1 MTRWEWGWWWWMF
14 YQPKGYPFGVTL
26 ARMIGRSL
34 SSCVQRQIASQEK
47 QGRFQAQGHGCL
59 PALLR
64 FCHKFLWC
72 CDAGVRGTVK
82 ESTIKIQGCS
92 EWTELPKGKRF
103 LACELPYETSR
114 DRWKHGT
121 GLDLACAIHTLTTD
135 PAIVSQEGQHKMID
149 DMTSKRKQ

>member
-1 MTRWEWGWWWWMF
+1 M
-14 YQPKGYPFGVTL
+14 
-26 ARMIGRSL
+26 RMRLMMVDVLPTKRLSFWCDTSTDDRS
-34 SSCVQRQIASQEK
+34 ISQLMCSTSDCKPSK

-82 ESTIKIQGCS
+82 DSTIKIQGCS

-121 GLDLACAIHTLTTD
+121 GLDLACAIHTLTT
-135 PAIVSQEGQHKMID
+135 VSSTITG
-149 DMTSKRKQ
+149 SRYCFSRRSA